1 MLSGNKL
8 EKAYACSM
16 AVVEDW
22 SSWDVP
28 EHWIE
33 GWHYYLMVPLSLLP
47 LSLWPESPLWLH
59 LPPQLP

>member
-1 MLSGNKL
+1 MTEFATVMGVSFIKL
-8 EKAYACSM
+8 EKAYAYSM

-33 GWHYYLMVPLSLLP
+33 G
-47 LSLWPESPLWLH
+47 
-59 LPPQLP
+59 

>member
-8 EKAYACSM
+8 EKAYAYSM

-28 EHWIE
+28 EHWIK
-33 GWHYYLMVPLSLLP
+33 GWHNYLMVPLSLLP
-47 LSLWPESPLWLH
+47 LLLWP
-59 LPPQLP
+59 

>member
-1 MLSGNKL
+1 
-8 EKAYACSM
+8 M

-33 GWHYYLMVPLSLLP
+33 GWHYYLMLLP
-47 LSLWPESPLWLH
+47 LSLWP
-59 LPPQLP
+59 